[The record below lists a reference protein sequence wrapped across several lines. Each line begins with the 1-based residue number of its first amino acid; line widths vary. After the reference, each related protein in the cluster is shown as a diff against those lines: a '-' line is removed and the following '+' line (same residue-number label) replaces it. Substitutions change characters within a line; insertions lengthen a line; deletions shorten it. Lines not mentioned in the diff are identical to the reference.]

1 MRLELERAVKLLFQR
16 VSIERLL
23 TLQEENKIYYNQVKP
38 DYLQD
43 LMLTYS
49 QEFSDTERNLQLSEI
64 VKQMEQNQKLLV
76 PSAVKGTLHVF
87 SALLFCIPNILTFH
101 ENQVACKYNMLLEWN
116 DLTLALGEDLPVLVM
131 LVKRDLEQ
139 GKICTDF
146 SWPPV
151 IGHNNSQLSKILMRG
166 MADNH
171 FHLRGS
177 APYFYIAWLN
187 LMNNPGR
194 KNFLK
199 PFERIEQNYRD
210 KNKKSEVMI
219 QRQPLSVLVAEA
231 SLIRFYLCM
240 KLKGQQFHLFKC
252 LVSSKD
258 LSQKILYRI
267 EREQKRKE
275 AGKVDMKDGKK
286 SESFTCKV
294 IELEQLKPYLTND
307 EYEHLKENIVQNQ
320 IRMLLANSR
329 YIEVNMELIQ
339 TAIDSMA
346 GNSGDI
352 DYMQQFAPTQNFC
365 GREEYKLLAGERWFI
380 YHMLK
385 AILIE
390 DHTFTIDEYNWF
402 YAYLRIK
409 SEICSELTQT
419 NHIVGFENF
428 QIYQKRKDWFTHL
441 EDFWKSEK
449 KLARLAVWDIL
460 NSPSMHFLEVR
471 ISPANT
477 AYENMLQIRNYDEA
491 ITNSFDKDEELVLRI
506 RSFLNQEQLE
516 FQSESQ
522 EKADLKK
529 RFFYVLHFTKRGDNP
544 IANVETLECR
554 HFQYRRLIKQ
564 KANEILHFRSTYPQY
579 GRRVAGIDACSQE
592 IGCRPE
598 VFGRVFR
605 TLKNYCYPLYN
616 EKIGNA
622 ALPQLKL
629 TYHVGEDY
637 LDVVDGLRAIDEAI
651 RFLGLD
657 CGDRMGHA
665 IALGVNAKDWYG
677 FKNKQI
683 IMPLQDYLD
692 NIVWLYH
699 ALNKYQIDGFDSLRG
714 WLQEQYSH
722 YFFYIYQHYL
732 SGVNQEGIAFIQSGT
747 LNKFDINI
755 YYLSWLLRGDQPSL
769 YKTGKF
775 QEELRSKDQWGLYAV
790 NKKYIRSDD
799 IRHIPEVALLYHMY
813 HYSREARIKG
823 SEMKTFHIPDHYI
836 SSIGEIQK
844 AMMDD
849 IVNKGISIETN
860 PSSNIRIGTYLRFG
874 NHPIKTFYNSGLTKD
889 LGELM
894 ACPQINVSINTDDRG
909 VFSTKLENEYALL
922 ACAMEQEKT
931 AEGCH
936 RYKKEFIYEWLD
948 NIREMGIRQ
957 VFLS

>member
-1 MRLELERAVKLLFQR
+1 MRLELERVVKLLFQR
-16 VSIERLL
+16 LSIERLL
-23 TLQEENKIYYNQVKP
+23 TLQEEKKIYYNRVEP

-49 QEFSDTERNLQLSEI
+49 QEFSDTERNLQLAEMI
-64 VKQMEQNQKLLV
+64 KQMEQNEKRLV
-76 PSAVKGTLHVF
+76 PSAAKGTLHVF
-87 SALLFCIPNILTFH
+87 SALLFCVPDILTFH

-116 DLTLALGEDLPVLVM
+116 DLTLTLGEDLPVLAM
-131 LVKRDLEQ
+131 LVRRDLEQ
-139 GKICTDF
+139 GKVCMDF

-151 IGHNNSQLSKILMRG
+151 IGHNNSQLNKILMRG

-194 KNFLK
+194 ENLIK
-199 PFERIEQNYRD
+199 PLERMEQNYRD
-210 KNKKSEVMI
+210 KNKKSEILI
-219 QRQPLSVLVAEA
+219 QRQPLSVLIAEA

-240 KLKGQQFHLFKC
+240 KLKGQQFHLLKC
-252 LVSSKD
+252 QVSSED
-258 LSQKILYRI
+258 FSQARWHQI
-267 EREQKRKE
+267 EQEWKE
-275 AGKVDMKDGKK
+275 AKQRDQGNGKK
-286 SESFTCKV
+286 
-294 IELEQLKPYLTND
+294 LERFRSKLDDLEELKPYLTKD
-307 EYEHLKENIVQNQ
+307 EYNQINEKNAQNQ
-320 IRMLLANSR
+320 IRMLLANPHS
-329 YIEVNMELIQ
+329 IETSLELIQ
-339 TAIDSMA
+339 NAIDSMA
-346 GNSGDI
+346 GDGDSI
-352 DYMQQFAPTQNFC
+352 DYMQQFTPNQNFR
-365 GREEYKLLAGERWFI
+365 GREEYRLLAGERWFI

-385 AILIE
+385 SILME
-390 DHTFTIDEYNWF
+390 DHKFTPEEYNWF

-409 SEICSELTQT
+409 SEICAELTQT
-419 NHIVGFENF
+419 NSIAGFENF
-428 QIYQKRKDWFTHL
+428 QFYQRRKDWFTHL
-441 EDFWKSEK
+441 GDFWESERR
-449 KLARLAVWDIL
+449 LARLAVRDIL
-460 NSPSMHFLEVR
+460 NNPSMHFLEVR

-491 ITNSFDKDEELVLRI
+491 ILNSFYENDEFTLKI
-506 RSFLNQEQLE
+506 RNLLNQEKAG
-516 FQSESQ
+516 FQSGNQ
-522 EKADLKK
+522 EEADLKK
-529 RFFYVLHFTKRGDNP
+529 RFFYVLHFTKRSDDP
-544 IANVETLECR
+544 IASVETLECR
-554 HFQYRRLIKQ
+554 HFQYRRMIKQ
-564 KANEILHFRSTYPQY
+564 KADEILHFRENYPQY

-605 TLKNYCYPLYN
+605 TLKNYSHPFYD
-616 EKIGNA
+616 EKIGNVS
-622 ALPQLKL
+622 LPQLKL

-665 IALGVNAKDWYG
+665 IALGVNAKDWYQ

-683 IMPLQDYLD
+683 TMPLQDYLD
-692 NIVWLYH
+692 NIVWLNH
-699 ALNKYQIDGFDSLRG
+699 ALNKYEIDGFDSLRG

-722 YFFYIYQHYL
+722 YFFYIYQNYL
-732 SGVNQEGIAFIQSGT
+732 SGVNKEGSAYKQSNV

-775 QEELRSKDQWGLYAV
+775 QEELISKDQWGLYAV

-823 SEMKTFHIPDHYI
+823 SEMKTFHVPDHYI
-836 SSIGEIQK
+836 SSIGEIQR

-849 IVNKGISIETN
+849 IADRGISIETN
-860 PSSNIRIGTYLRFG
+860 PSSNIRIGTYLCFE
-874 NHPIKTFYNSGLTKD
+874 NHPIKNFYNLGLTKEQK
-889 LGELM
+889 ELM

-922 ACAMEQEKT
+922 ACALEQEKT
-931 AEGCH
+931 ADGCH